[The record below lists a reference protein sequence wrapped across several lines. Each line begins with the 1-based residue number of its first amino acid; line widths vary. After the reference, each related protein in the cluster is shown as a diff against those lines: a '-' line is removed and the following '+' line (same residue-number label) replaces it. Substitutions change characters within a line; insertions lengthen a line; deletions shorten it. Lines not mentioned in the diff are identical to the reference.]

1 MEPADAGV
9 LNGLGRPLFPQPDF
23 GQKAVNWIYCPP
35 ELQFFNPLRT
45 TTTRERRMIV
55 NTTYAH
61 TAGTSGRLKDQPI
74 GERPRERLIECG
86 AQALSPAEL
95 VAILVRTGL
104 RGTNAL
110 DIGKQLVCKFGSLGA
125 MARASVDDLQCIRGI
140 GRDKAVTLVAAFT
153 LGSKIAEELQ
163 RESPVLDNPEAV
175 AGLLREQN
183 RLKAVETFQIL
194 LLNTRR
200 RLIRV
205 EQVSQGLL
213 DTILVHPREVFQ
225 SAISARAAAI
235 VLVHNHPSGD
245 PTPSEADIKVT
256 RDLIRAGQLL
266 KIEVLDH
273 VILGRATV
281 DRPKDFSSLRELGYF
296 FA

>member
-1 MEPADAGV
+1 MTHQTYGTPAHA
-9 LNGLGRPLFPQPDF
+9 P
-23 GQKAVNWIYCPP
+23 AW
-35 ELQFFNPLRT
+35 
-45 TTTRERRMIV
+45 
-55 NTTYAH
+55 
-61 TAGTSGRLKDQPI
+61 SGRLKDQPV
-74 GERPRERLIECG
+74 GERPRERLIERG
-86 AQALSPAEL
+86 PAALSAAEL
-95 VAILVRTGL
+95 IAILVRTGL

-110 DIGKQLVCKFGSLGA
+110 DIGKQLIQKFGSLGA

-163 RESPVLDNPEAV
+163 RESPVLDNPTAIAE
-175 AGLLREQN
+175 LLREQN
-183 RLKAVETFQIL
+183 RTKNVETFQIL

-213 DTILVHPREVFQ
+213 DTILVHPREVFK
-225 SAISARAAAI
+225 SAIAANAAAI

-266 KIEVLDH
+266 KMEVLDH
-273 VILGRATV
+273 VILGLATV
-281 DRPKDFSSLRELGYF
+281 DRPKDYSSLRELGYF
-296 FA
+296 F

>member
-1 MEPADAGV
+1 M
-9 LNGLGRPLFPQPDF
+9 F
-23 GQKAVNWIYCPP
+23 
-35 ELQFFNPLRT
+35 
-45 TTTRERRMIV
+45 
-55 NTTYAH
+55 NTTYGNHAP
-61 TAGTSGRLKDQPI
+61 TWSSRLKDQPI
-74 GERPRERLIECG
+74 GERPRERLVEHG
-86 AQALSPAEL
+86 AAALSPAEL
-95 VAILVRTGL
+95 IAILIRTGL
-104 RGTNAL
+104 QGVNAV
-110 DIGKQLVCKFGSLGA
+110 DIGKQLVQKFGSLGA

-153 LGSKIAEELQ
+153 LGTKMAEKLQ
-163 RESPVLDNPEAV
+163 RESPVLDNPA
-175 AGLLREQN
+175 AIADLLREQN
-183 RLKAVETFQIL
+183 RTKTVETFQIL

-225 SAISARAAAI
+225 SAIAARAAAI

-281 DRPKDFSSLRELGYF
+281 DRPKDYSSLRESGYF

>member
-1 MEPADAGV
+1 M
-9 LNGLGRPLFPQPDF
+9 
-23 GQKAVNWIYCPP
+23 
-35 ELQFFNPLRT
+35 
-45 TTTRERRMIV
+45 V
-55 NTTYAH
+55 NTKYEHTAH
-61 TAGTSGRLKDQPI
+61 IAGTSGRLKDQPA

-104 RGTNAL
+104 RGVNAV

-125 MARASVDDLQCIRGI
+125 MARASVDDLQSVRGI

-163 RESPVLDNPEAV
+163 RESPVLDNPEAI

-183 RLKAVETFQIL
+183 RLKQVETFQIL

-205 EQVSQGLL
+205 EQVSQGTL

-225 SAISARAAAI
+225 SAIAARAAAI

-256 RDLIRAGQLL
+256 RDLIRAGQLI

-296 FA
+296 YS